1 MQNNLHKILA
11 LNEIGSVNEL
21 LQKFDPKLGVVEGIG
36 KYSYLSV
43 ESTSPKPYTQ
53 PTEIVIPLTN
63 SNVDIVEFHRSFFT
77 LFIDICLNVWVPD
90 NNFDQFFLAGD
101 DVGPGYMATWTEY
114 LENLD
119 LFFIGFKN
127 ATDCIDSYKLQ
138 HNGVDIGTTMQNRAS
153 IESFLYNQMKPQI
166 EKSNKHG
173 SYSLWEDVV
182 KGDESVCGVYFTYAE
197 LKKQLTADNHR
208 IRVQFP
214 VTIGFDML
222 LPLQGFNLFPNA
234 LFGDLSLVI
243 KINPNALVWAS
254 TDPQRY
260 LLTRVQ
266 SVWAHA
272 ANRDGCFY
280 GAETT
285 CQHLEQILTARNF
298 SHRFTQ
304 MRTDGIAR
312 GHIYSVDHDGGVGS
326 GSYVCVPMRMDPD
339 CTITRSAV
347 STIMGFSL
355 KDSVKQAL
363 AQYYS
368 NIPFVVPG
376 ERIFIQAF
384 STGPS
389 ASGLNSSMNIPLI
402 NAKEIIGL
410 FPRTPNY
417 LTCFRNPEYHHLMLT
432 LLNRNFPQKGCNSNS
447 TEFYRMELE
456 SCNLDTI
463 LCPTQSFENS
473 YLKKACPY
481 FPMRQ
486 RCSEDD
492 TDFLMIFNL
501 ERQSS
506 NAFFADPVN
515 STNESITLTG
525 SPQSQG
531 IGDGE
536 IGKGGDVYYY
546 LNAEDDQKDDEAHK
560 NHTAPILAVVS
571 DTFWM
576 FSTTER
582 PVYEVAAGWN
592 ETLAKHYPDVLRR
605 LGGSA

>member
-1 MQNNLHKILA
+1 MQNNLHKILT
-11 LNEIGSVNEL
+11 LNEVGSVNQL
-21 LQKFDPKLGVVEGIG
+21 LQKFDPKLGVSEGIG

-53 PTEIVIPLTN
+53 PTEITIPLTN

-77 LFIDICLNVWVPD
+77 LWLDVWLNIWVPD
-90 NNFDQFFLAGD
+90 NDFDAFFL
-101 DVGPGYMATWTEY
+101 DVGGGYNDIVTKYIED
-114 LENLD
+114 LD
-119 LFFIGFKN
+119 LFFVGFKN

-138 HNGVDIGTTMQNRAS
+138 HNGVDIGTTMQNRAT

-182 KGDESVCGVYFTYAE
+182 KGDESVCGVFLTYAQ
-197 LKKQLTADNHR
+197 LRTQLTADNHR
-208 IRVQFP
+208 LHIQFP

-243 KINPNALVWAS
+243 KVNPNALVWAS
-254 TDPQRY
+254 TDPQRFLVERIRY
-260 LLTRVQ
+260 KFVPTPNEANFQFAECTVQ
-266 SVWAHA
+266 
-272 ANRDGCFY
+272 N
-280 GAETT
+280 
-285 CQHLEQILTARNF
+285 LEQILRARNF

-304 MRTDGIAR
+304 ARVQGMAR
-312 GHIYSVDHDGGVGS
+312 GHIYAVDNGGGKFS
-326 GSYVCVPMRMDPD
+326 GSYPCLPLRMDPD
-339 CTITRSAV
+339 CLITRSAV

-363 AQYYS
+363 AQYYAT
-368 NIPFVVPG
+368 IPFVVPS

-384 STGPS
+384 SAGPS
-389 ASGLNSSMNIPLI
+389 ASGLNSAMNIPLI

-410 FPRTPNY
+410 FPRTPND

-473 YLKKACPY
+473 YLKKTCPY
-481 FPMRQ
+481 YPMRQ

-506 NAFFADPVN
+506 NAFFSDPVN
-515 STNESITLTG
+515 SSNESITLTG
-525 SPQSQG
+525 SPQVQG
-531 IGDGE
+531 IQDAE
-536 IGKGGDVYYY
+536 HKTGGDTYYY
-546 LNAEDDQKDDEAHK
+546 LNAEDDQVDDEAHH
-560 NHTAPILAVVS
+560 NHTAPILAIVS
-571 DTFWM
+571 DTFWL
-576 FSTTER
+576 FTTTDR
-582 PVYEVAAGWN
+582 PVYEISAGWN
-592 ETLAKHYPDVLRR
+592 ETLGKHYPDVLRR
-605 LGGSA
+605 LSGSG